1 MSEIFLA
8 FRPKLLCGVVKTAFS
23 LSIATL
29 CGKNFFCQKCFC
41 PNFFGH
47 LAKNLSFL
55 FETFS
60 VNLTKLHSTCPKDQ
74 FEGITLFWRC
84 LCLFFSCSQEIQWRN
99 IGFFGQKTIDK
110 FVTTAYHVSKKNFW
124 RIFFSKIS
132 FSIIGHWATFVCW
145 KIVGPVVSTG
155 FYLSIRPVCGE
166 KTFVIDFFLPSILDT
181 DRKLISHGSN
191 FFWAKLTTLHST
203 SPRDQF
209 VDIKPFWKV
218 FVCFIYQLQTLSK
231 NNKAFFR
238 KTNCRV
244 VKTAYHVSKVICWRI
259 FFGKSSFF
267 YFIIGH
273 WASFFC
279 HFDKLLLVGLSVLL
293 SVSQLH
299 QFMVKFFLSKT
310 FFSHHFWT
318 LIANLLVFVQSFF
331 GTVDETVFH
340 ESEGSIWGQ
349 TSVLENFCKFFHS
362 SWALNEKLTAFP
374 VAKLLAVS
382 PKLLT
387 TCQGDLLKRFFLN
400 MCLFCSSLTL
410 ERNFSGISTKT
421 SLWCCQNCF
430 QSVHCNT
437 LWKKFFLSKMFL
449 PQLFRS
455 FSKKFV
461 ISFRNFFGQLD
472 KTAFHVSK
480 GSIWGHNSILTM
492 SLFVLFMFSRNSME
506 KYWFFWSKNDRQ
518 ICHNCL
524 PRVQEEFLKNFFFK
538 NFFFHHW
545 ALSDF
550 CLLKD
555 CWSRCQ
561 YWFLFVN

>member
-203 SPRDQF
+203 SPSDQF
-209 VDIKPFWKV
+209 VDIKPFWQT
-218 FVCFIYQLQTLSK
+218 FVCFIYHLWTLSK
-231 NNKAFFR
+231 KIKGVFR

-244 VKTAYHVSKVICWRI
+244 VKTAYHVSKVICWRSFYWK
-259 FFGKSSFF
+259 FFL
-267 YFIIGH
+267 YHH
-273 WASFFC
+273 WALNEFFC
-279 HFDKLLLVGLSVLL
+279 RFCELLSVGSSVLL
-293 SVSQLH
+293 SVCQLP
-299 QFMVKFFLSKT
+299 QFKVKIFLSKR
-310 FFSHHFWT
+310 FFSHHFRT
-318 LIANLLVFVQSFF
+318 FSKNPFF
-331 GTVDETVFH
+331 
-340 ESEGSIWGQ
+340 
-349 TSVLENFCKFFHS
+349 
-362 SWALNEKLTAFP
+362 
-374 VAKLLAVS
+374 
-382 PKLLT
+382 
-387 TCQGDLLKRFFLN
+387 
-400 MCLFCSSLTL
+400 
-410 ERNFSGISTKT
+410 ST
-421 SLWCCQNCF
+421 
-430 QSVHCNT
+430 
-437 LWKKFFLSKMFL
+437 
-449 PQLFRS
+449 LFR
-455 FSKKFV
+455 
-461 ISFRNFFGQLD
+461 RTWQNF
-472 KTAFHVSK
+472 
-480 GSIWGHNSILTM
+480 ILRFQRII
-492 SLFVLFMFSRNSME
+492 LR
-506 KYWFFWSKNDRQ
+506 
-518 ICHNCL
+518 
-524 PRVQEEFLKNFFFK
+524 
-538 NFFFHHW
+538 
-545 ALSDF
+545 A
-550 CLLKD
+550 
-555 CWSRCQ
+555 
-561 YWFLFVN
+561 